1 METKKANKVFA
12 AIVALLASACCV
24 FLASCSRKETLHVY
38 IWADYISP
46 EVVKDFEKA
55 YSCKVQQ
62 DIFDSNEMMFA
73 KLQAGGSGYDIVCPS
88 HYYIKKM
95 ASSGMLMPL
104 DWSKMP
110 SLAYLDHDAL
120 SKLDEEV
127 LKYSVP
133 YFMSYT
139 GIGYSKSQVKDF
151 KPTWDMFLREDLANR
166 MTLLDDFSEVLG
178 AAARKNGCSFQDLL
192 EDEEKLKAAV
202 EVARSWRKNIIKFD
216 NEQYKNGL
224 ATGEFL
230 LVMGYFSDLSQIV
243 AENEDLALVL
253 PEEGCMMSC
262 DMLAVPSTAKNE
274 DLAYAFIDFVNK
286 PENAAKNIRDVYAY
300 CPNAGALDYLD
311 EEILA
316 DETIFVKGE
325 GVKNAL
331 FIPEFT
337 EEETSKLLE
346 AWQKVRTT
354 E

>member
-1 METKKANKVFA
+1 MKVMKANK
-12 AIVALLASACCV
+12 ILVALLVSACCV
-24 FLASCSRKETLHVY
+24 FLASCSKKRTLHVY

-46 EVVKDFEKA
+46 EVVKDFEEQN
-55 YSCKVQQ
+55 SCKVQQ

-95 ASSGMLMPL
+95 ASSGMLKPL

-243 AENEDLALVL
+243 AENDDLALAL

-262 DMLAVPSTAKNE
+262 DMLAVPTTAKNE

-300 CPNAGALDYLD
+300 CPNTGALEYLD
-311 EEILA
+311 EEVKN
-316 DETIFVKGE
+316 DPSIFVE
-325 GVKNAL
+325 GPGVENAM

-337 EEETSKLLE
+337 EEQNFILIK
-346 AWQKVRTT
+346 AWDRVRKG
-354 E
+354 EK